1 MSDTGTQSDGRPVE
15 RFGPTSGQVSGYVG
29 LAIAAF
35 TVGYVAVVE
44 PTMTGLKAALGALFF
59 AALAWAVVL
68 RPRVH
73 VIGDRLV
80 LRNAFRDTHVRLAAV
95 EHVTLGQALTVWV
108 DGERHQCL
116 GVSRSGRAQ
125 MRAQRRQAAAEQ
137 VGAGEAL
144 AAAAAHDLAQE
155 TYVVRRLRELV
166 EGAQRD
172 AGRGE
177 GATATVPVR
186 HTWAWP
192 EVVAAAVTGTAFALS
207 LLA

>member
-1 MSDTGTQSDGRPVE
+1 MSNTGTQADRRRVE

-29 LAIAAF
+29 LVIAAF
-35 TVGYVAVVE
+35 TIGYVAVVE
-44 PTMTGLKAALGALFF
+44 PTATGLKAALGALFF
-59 AALAWAVVL
+59 AALTWAVVL

-80 LRNAFRDTHVRLAAV
+80 LRNAFRDTHVPLAAV
-95 EHVTLGQALTVWV
+95 EHVTLGQALTVWAE
-108 DGERHQCL
+108 GERHQCL

-155 TYVVRRLRELV
+155 THVVRRLRELV

-172 AGRGE
+172 ASRGE
-177 GATATVPVR
+177 GATATDPVR

-192 EVVAAAVTGTAFALS
+192 EVVAVAVTGTAFALG
-207 LLA
+207 LLV